1 MKFQVG
7 HFYRI
12 PLWELVY
19 HDCVVSQ
26 WYWGDYN
33 NKAPEVWPRRDLFNT
48 LYATPPMFMFD
59 RNTWRDKKE
68 QFVASYKQICPLVR
82 DLGYDEM
89 LSHEFVTADHAVQR
103 TRWKSGKQIVVNFGE
118 TEYRMKD
125 GRTVAAMGYALSK

>member
-1 MKFQVG
+1 MG

-19 HDCVVSQ
+19 HDCVVAQ

-59 RNTWRDKKE
+59 KDDLAE
-68 QFVASYKQICPLVR
+68 GASSTSSQ
-82 DLGYDEM
+82 
-89 LSHEFVTADHAVQR
+89 VTSRFAR
-103 TRWKSGKQIVVNFGE
+103 
-118 TEYRMKD
+118 
-125 GRTVAAMGYALSK
+125 